1 MIVDNYECC
10 HTMSI
15 GARVMDRFLL
25 TYMVAIVVLCV
36 AAARGL
42 DRLIVDPAQPPP
54 APTPPRIV
62 ATLAPPR
69 APPANLP
76 EAAALPS
83 QTAAAEQRIL
93 AASDGHY
100 YADAEINGWQL
111 KHMLIDTGATYVA
124 LSYEDAANLGI
135 YPGPGDY
142 RLETRTANGTAHV
155 AAVTLREVRLGD
167 IVVANVQAVV
177 GERGMLD
184 VSLLGMS
191 FLSRLSHV
199 EATDNA
205 LALQR

>member
-42 DRLIVDPAQPPP
+42 DRLIVDPARAPP

-62 ATLAPPR
+62 ATLAPP
-69 APPANLP
+69 ANLP
-76 EAAALPS
+76 EAAAPTPR
-83 QTAAAEQRIL
+83 TAAAEQRIL
-93 AASDGHY
+93 AVSDGHY

-142 RLETRTANGTAHV
+142 RLETRTANGRAHV

-167 IVVANVQAVV
+167 IVVDNVQAVV

-205 LALQR
+205 LALRR

>member
-1 MIVDNYECC
+1 MNRLMLSYIV
-10 HTMSI
+10 
-15 GARVMDRFLL
+15 AV
-25 TYMVAIVVLCV
+25 VVLCV
-36 AAARGL
+36 AVARGL

-54 APTPPRIV
+54 ATPPPRIV
-62 ATLAPPR
+62 ATP

-76 EAAALPS
+76 ETAALLS
-83 QTAAAEQRIL
+83 QTAVAEQRIP

-100 YADAEINGWQL
+100 YADAEINGWRL

-142 RLETRTANGTAHV
+142 KYETRTANGTAHV
-155 AAVTLREVRLGD
+155 AAVTLREVRLGE
-167 IVVANVQAVV
+167 IVVENVQAVV

-205 LALQR
+205 LALRR